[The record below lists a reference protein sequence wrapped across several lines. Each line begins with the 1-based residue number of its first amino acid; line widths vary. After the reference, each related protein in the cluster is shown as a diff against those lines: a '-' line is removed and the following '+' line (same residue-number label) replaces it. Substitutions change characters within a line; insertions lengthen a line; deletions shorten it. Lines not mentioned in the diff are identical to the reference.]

1 MKQTIVLPLTYSNLV
16 CTKLFQKNFFFRWGM
31 KIVIPSTLGRNIGSL
46 KKLILYLILMKGT
59 CPDWP
64 KIQFTKSSFS

>member
-1 MKQTIVLPLTYSNLV
+1 
-16 CTKLFQKNFFFRWGM
+16 M
-31 KIVIPSTLGRNIGSL
+31 KIVIPNNLGRNIGGL

-64 KIQFTKSSFS
+64 KIQFTKSSFSWISIGVYLFIQQFMPL